1 MNNQM
6 KQHEITMPH
15 NTELEKAVLGA
26 ILIES
31 SAIVE
36 VIDELDKDSFYAFE
50 HQAIYEACFQLH
62 SEGTTVDPVLV
73 SQELRKK
80 KKLEAAGGMGYLG
93 LLMNDI
99 NSSLNIVKHA
109 KSLKEYQIR
118 RKLIR
123 VGYQMLKAAQDE
135 THDVLELLND
145 SQFQL
150 QDTVNRNCGQPIK
163 SLADLQEEVL
173 QELDEYQNNPHGM
186 SGLPSGLHLLDMA
199 TSGWQKGDLILLAA
213 RPAMGKTS
221 LMCSIAR
228 NVTGDLQQ
236 PVGVFSLEMQSK
248 KLYHRLACAE
258 AGYSFSDVTGKR
270 LQPYEW
276 DRLKGCVRQLA
287 AYPMHI
293 DDTGAI
299 SFQELRAKA
308 IRLKERHEIKLLM
321 IDYIQLITTKGK
333 KFGTREQE
341 VAHISGQ
348 LKKLAKE
355 LDMPIIALSQLSR
368 AVEARDKKRPRLS
381 DLRESGSLEQDAD
394 LVMFLYRPEYYGIKE
409 DASGASTKDV
419 AEVIIAKHRNGTP
432 DDIPLKFNGHLT
444 RFENW
449 PQDDFT
455 TDVEVST

>member
-6 KQHEITMPH
+6 KPYEITMPH
-15 NTELEKAVLGA
+15 NAELEKAVLGA
-26 ILIES
+26 ILSES

-50 HQAIYEACFQLH
+50 HQAIYEACFQVH
-62 SEGTTVDPVLV
+62 ADGTPVEPVMV
-73 SQELRKK
+73 SRKLRKIR
-80 KKLEAAGGMGYLG
+80 KLEAAGGMAYLGYLVTEV
-93 LLMNDI
+93 NT
-99 NSSLNIVKHA
+99 SLNIAKHA

-123 VGYQMLKAAQDE
+123 VGHQMQKTAQDE

-150 QDTVNRNCGQPIK
+150 QDTVNRNCGQSVK
-163 SLADLQEEVL
+163 SLADLQENVL
-173 QELDEYQNNPHGM
+173 QELREYQENPHGM

-236 PVGVFSLEMQSK
+236 PVGVFSLEMQAT
-248 KLYHRLACAE
+248 KLFIRLACAD
-258 AGYSFSDVTGKR
+258 AGYSFADVMGKR
-270 LQPYEW
+270 LQPHEW
-276 DRLKGCVRQLA
+276 DRLDDFVRQTGT
-287 AYPMHI
+287 YPMYI
-293 DDTGAI
+293 DDTGSI
-299 SFQELRAKA
+299 PLQELRAKA
-308 IRLKERHEIKLLM
+308 IRLKERHGIKLLM
-321 IDYIQLITTKGK
+321 IDYIQLITTQGI

-341 VAHISGQ
+341 VAYVSGQ
-348 LKKLAKE
+348 LKNLAKE
-355 LDMPIIALSQLSR
+355 LDMPVIALSQLSR
-368 AVEARDKKRPRLS
+368 AVETRDKKRPRLS

-419 AEVIIAKHRNGTP
+419 AEVIIAKHRNGDP

-449 PQDDFT
+449 AQDDFT
-455 TDVEVST
+455 TDANVIS